1 MFTFNIQNW
10 NPVGM
15 PLHNKDSMDGAMT
28 HSLMTSRVETI

>member
-15 PLHNKDSMDGAMT
+15 PLHNKELMDGA
-28 HSLMTSRVETI
+28 SFFNDEQYND